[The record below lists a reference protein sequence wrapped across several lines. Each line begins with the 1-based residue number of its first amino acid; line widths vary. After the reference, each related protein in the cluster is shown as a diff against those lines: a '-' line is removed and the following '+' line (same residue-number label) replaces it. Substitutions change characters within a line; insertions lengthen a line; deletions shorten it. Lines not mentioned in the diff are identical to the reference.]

1 MPPLVYVSPSHRIS
15 TTLAL
20 PFVLAIL
27 LGAFL
32 LFPPRAHAVIQC
44 SSYDYS
50 TFVETYSNMYTCNN
64 NWDGL
69 GSWECLECTGA
80 HYRVFPSCHY
90 FGQYCS
96 DVYSEASYYSQ
107 GYYYAQG
114 YYYGEGYYQGYYYGQ
129 GYYQGY
135 YYGQGYYQSYYY
147 GQGYY
152 QGYYYGQGYYQ
163 STYYAEGYYAPVCS
177 SPTVTIT
184 STPGRVRVGN
194 TVQLKITATGI
205 ATSCS
210 VTGPG
215 VSQTLTPTSC
225 NIGPTTI
232 TTPAITKQS
241 TYTVSCDSAAA
252 TTKVIV
258 NTIPRFFIF

>member
-1 MPPLVYVSPSHRIS
+1 MSLHYFLPASKKHALLLFIPGIMFAALSIAAVPGHALAQCGGEILVERSCSYASEPVSYTCAPNE
-15 TTLAL
+15 LAL
-20 PFVLAIL
+20 NGGPYWCQDN
-27 LGAFL
+27 G
-32 LFPPRAHAVIQC
+32 QW
-44 SSYDYS
+44 YQM
-50 TFVETYSNMYTCNN
+50 TYNGYCQADAS
-64 NWDGL
+64 
-69 GSWECLECTGA
+69 CT
-80 HYRVFPSCHY
+80 
-90 FGQYCS
+90 
-96 DVYSEASYYSQ
+96 YSQ
-107 GYYYAQG
+107 GYYYGQG
-114 YYYGEGYYQGYYYGQ
+114 YYQGYYQSYYQGYYQGYYYGQ

-135 YYGQGYYQSYYY
+135 YYGQGYYQGYYY

-177 SPTVTIT
+177 GPTVAIT
-184 STPGRVRVGN
+184 ATPSRVRVGN
-194 TVQLKITATGI
+194 TVQLKVTASGIT
-205 ATSCS
+205 TSCT

-225 NIGPTTI
+225 NVGPTTI

-258 NTIPRFFIF
+258 NTIPRFFLF